1 MELFISPKYNLRF
14 EDKEKGEIKYAK
26 VADPWEALI
35 RFGGKYGTPDTP
47 QRTTAFQM
55 ALSRSRSDLEEAAKA
70 EKPWLKEQSK
80 KRRRR

>member
-14 EDKEKGEIKYAK
+14 ENKETGEIKYAK

-35 RFGGKYGTPDTP
+35 RFGGKYGSPDTAER
-47 QRTTAFQM
+47 RTRFEA
-55 ALSRSRSDLEEAAKA
+55 ALKRSTEDFAEAAKA
-70 EKPWLKEQSK
+70 AKPWLKEQPK